1 VDKDGQGDVAG
12 RLVCRAAA
20 KVKTMS
26 KLAEIIKLGIA
37 PGCNTK
43 AIDPS
48 LPEKAVPRAFKEL
61 EQTQG
66 SSKISRDSGFSVKAI
81 KRIWNMLTFL
91 TALLATTANA
101 GDLTRSITFSDGQRI
116 TAAQLHTLVD
126 GASIG
131 ATFLTGKN
139 LNSTVEAADYVLVYD
154 TSAGVYTKMTLSTLL
169 MANTGLITTQTDDP
183 NPAYNDYVLTYD
195 ASASSF
201 AKVSI
206 TNLIYN
212 TNLIAVLPSITNLT
226 QSATMWVRHSGTNA
240 QIEVTNLWLNFTY
253 RAPFTNLA
261 QHTAPTNTD
270 RLLIWDST
278 AGTNKYTTLSGFFTN
293 LTATT
298 TNGASD
304 YYITITNGTPKL
316 ITYANM
322 VNTFSNSI
330 FGGSFTS
337 PNTNLNGLVAGK
349 YLDVPHGLQSTPKI
363 VKGVIACTSADAGYA
378 PGDEVDFQGVFDPS
392 TPASTDHR
400 GSFAI
405 TAVANS
411 TNVFVIQ
418 GASSLFFVRSKTTG
432 QGVDIDETKWV
443 YRVYARTQ

>member
-1 VDKDGQGDVAG
+1 MPG
-12 RLVCRAAA
+12 RRRSDF
-20 KVKTMS
+20 MS
-26 KLAEIIKLGIA
+26 KLAEILKSGIA
-37 PGCNTK
+37 PGMNLRTV
-43 AIDPS
+43 DPT
-48 LPEKAVPRAFKEL
+48 LPEKAVPKAFRDL
-61 EQTQG
+61 EQKHG
-66 SSKISRDSGFSVKAI
+66 ASKIAKEAGFSINQI
-81 KRIWNMLTFL
+81 KRIWNMLALL
-91 TALLATTANA
+91 TGLLATTATA

-126 GASIG
+126 GASVN

-139 LNSTVEAADYVLVYD
+139 LNSTVDTADYVLVYD
-154 TSAGVYTKMTLSTLL
+154 TSAGTFTKMTLSTLV

-206 TNLIYN
+206 TNLLYN
-212 TNLIAVLPSITNLT
+212 TNLIAVLPSITTLG
-226 QSATMWVRHSGTNA
+226 ADARIWVRDSGTNA
-240 QIEVTNLWLNFTY
+240 AIQVTNLWANFLY
-253 RAPFTNLA
+253 RAAITNLL
-261 QHTAPTNTD
+261 TLTSPTNDD
-270 RLLIWDST
+270 RFLVWDSD
-278 AGTNKYTTLSGFFTN
+278 ALTNKTVTLSGLFTN

-298 TNGASD
+298 TNGNSD
-304 YYITITNGTPKL
+304 YYLTITNGTPKL
-316 ITYANM
+316 ITYANL
-322 VNTFSNSI
+322 VNTVSNSI

-337 PNTNLNGLVAGK
+337 PNTNLNGLAAGK

-363 VKGVIACTSADAGYA
+363 LKGVIVCTSADAGYA
-378 PGDEVDFQGVFDPS
+378 VGDEVDFQGVFDPS

-411 TNVFVIQ
+411 TNIFVIQ
-418 GASSLFFVRSKTTG
+418 GASSLFYVRSKTTG
-432 QGVDIDETKWV
+432 QGVDIDESKWL